1 MVQQNRHCS
10 PANAGDLDVAGPAWL
25 RSYPDRGGPV
35 INRGEKKL
43 MRRASTCVAVLA
55 LAAFALPS
63 LASAAPEVKLKAVA
77 VPIPKLSSG
86 FPPTQVGTYPG
97 TGNIYGAGAAIEA
110 EYQISGTEYGG
121 FPPPIIGVNFWL
133 PKGTKLHPSGFKTCS
148 VALIEV
154 QKEPEKCPKGSVA
167 GPTGEVLGVV
177 AFGKERVEEKATLNS
192 FFTPGGG
199 VGFFT
204 RGISPTLVEVP
215 SSGIYVGPNEGFG
228 NELKTKV
235 PLISTVPGAPFAVV
249 KVIKIKVG
257 AAFKQ
262 GKKLISYGT
271 VPKKGQ
277 CPKGGFNIKST
288 VIFAENG
295 EESKPLPVT
304 VKYKAP
310 CPRK

>member
-1 MVQQNRHCS
+1 MVQKI
-10 PANAGDLDVAGPAWL
+10 ATVL
-25 RSYPDRGGPV
+25 RPQPEISMSPDRHGSGATR
-35 INRGEKKL
+35 IEADLSSTEERKL
-43 MRRASTCVAVLA
+43 MRRASTCLALLA
-55 LAAFALPS
+55 LAALTLPS

-86 FPPTQVGTYPG
+86 FPPTETGKWPG

-133 PKGTKLHPSGFKTCS
+133 PKGTKLHTTGFKTCAS
-148 VALIEV
+148 AIISE
-154 QKEPEKCPKGSVA
+154 QKEPEKCPAGSAA
-167 GPTGEVLGVV
+167 GPTGEVLGIV

-192 FFTPGGG
+192 YFTPGGG
-199 VGFFT
+199 IGFFT
-204 RGISPTLVEVP
+204 RGTSPTLLEVP
-215 SSGIYVGPNEGFG
+215 STGRYVGPNEGFG
-228 NELKTKV
+228 NELKTIV
-235 PLISTVPGAPFAVV
+235 PLVATVPGAPFASV
-249 KVIKIKVG
+249 KRIKIKVG

-277 CPKGGFNIKST
+277 CPKGGFLVKST

-295 EESKPLPVT
+295 EESKPEPVT